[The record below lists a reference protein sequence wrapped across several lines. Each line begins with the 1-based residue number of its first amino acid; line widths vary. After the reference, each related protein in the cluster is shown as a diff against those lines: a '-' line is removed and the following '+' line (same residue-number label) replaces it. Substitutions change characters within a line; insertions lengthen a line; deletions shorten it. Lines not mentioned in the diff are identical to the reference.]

1 MNDLFFDNTSMRN
14 QIEKKE
20 KRDTSFLYFK
30 PNIAEDDNMSNQ
42 NNVAEITT
50 AQNSVNNQEDILSLL
65 EDTSTYEADNLTQ
78 PTNVDNLVSYLKERK
93 QRIEKAFEN
102 NTFKNCNLVAKTKNG
117 SYNLKFYCGKQP
129 IAFKQRTK
137 KDGSVVNVSQ
147 AIPCKDFDQA
157 MKRLNIFISNVEAR
171 NESFMPSVK
180 DAIERYNENMKNEP
194 RLALGH
200 S

>member
-1 MNDLFFDNTSMRN
+1 MNDQFYDNTSMRN

-30 PNIAEDDNMSNQ
+30 PNIAEDDKMSNQ
-42 NNVAEITT
+42 NVIAEITT

-93 QRIEKAFEN
+93 ARIENAHKKGD
-102 NTFKNCNLVAKTKNG
+102 FKNCNLVAKTKSG
-117 SYNLKFYCGKQP
+117 YRLKFYCGKQP
-129 IAFKQRTK
+129 IAFKTRTK

-147 AIPCKDFDQA
+147 AIPCKTFDQA
-157 MKRLNIFISNVEAR
+157 IKRLDAFISNVEAR

-180 DAIERYNENMKNEP
+180 NAIARYNDNMKNEP